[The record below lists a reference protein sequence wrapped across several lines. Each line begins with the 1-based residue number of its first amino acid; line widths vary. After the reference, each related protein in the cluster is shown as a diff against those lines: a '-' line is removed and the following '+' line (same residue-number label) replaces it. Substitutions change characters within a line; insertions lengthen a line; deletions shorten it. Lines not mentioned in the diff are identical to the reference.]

1 MGHPATKTANMAR
14 VVTLVDSCTFG
25 TDWMTWD
32 TSRDRDGWEDSECGG
47 QRNVPELLAEQVEAA
62 DLLLINKIDLAEPEQ
77 VGVATSVA
85 ASLNSKAEVAE
96 VKFGIISPQQIL
108 GNTIA
113 TIKQPDSSHTH
124 DHHHDHDEPSSV
136 YEPTSTDTSH
146 DHSHN
151 QSDCDDPTCTDPTH
165 DHSHSH
171 DHAMDETNC
180 DDPTCTDPTH
190 DHSHS
195 HDHAMDEKKMGITSF
210 VYKATLPFNSNRLL
224 VLLNQWPVPIK
235 NELDFGQ
242 FTKDDQDE
250 TQGLQDSPFFGVL
263 RSKGFCWLAPTSW
276 SGLVEDAWR
285 HDTAMYWSH
294 AGKHFGIE
302 MAGKWWGSVSKE
314 KMKQYFVGNEAE
326 YDRILN
332 EDWKTEEWGDRRQE
346 LVFIGVGID
355 EQKVTQV
362 LNDCLCT
369 EQEMEDY
376 RAAVQE
382 LKNNV
387 IE

>member
-1 MGHPATKTANMAR
+1 
-14 VVTLVDSCTFG
+14 
-25 TDWMTWD
+25 MTWD

-85 ASLNSKAEVAE
+85 KSLNSKAEVAE

-113 TIKQPDSSHTH
+113 PFKQADSSHTH
-124 DHHHDHDEPSSV
+124 SHSHDEAA
-136 YEPTSTDTSH
+136 
-146 DHSHN
+146 
-151 QSDCDDPTCTDPTH
+151 CADPTCTDPTH
-165 DHSHSH
+165 DHSHNHSH
-171 DHAMDETNC
+171 DEAAC
-180 DDPTCTDPTH
+180 ADPTCTDPTH
-190 DHSHS
+190 DHSHNHS
-195 HDHAMDEKKMGITSF
+195 HAMDEKKMGITSF
-210 VYKATLPFNSNRLL
+210 VYKATVPFNSNRLL

-235 NELDFGQ
+235 NELDFSQ
-242 FTKDDQDE
+242 FTKYDQDKSE
-250 TQGLQDSPFFGVL
+250 SKPDSPFFGVL

-326 YDRILN
+326 YNRILN

-355 EQKVTQV
+355 EEKVTNA
-362 LNDCLCT
+362 LNNCLCT
-369 EQEMEDY
+369 EQEMQDY
-376 RAAVQE
+376 RASVQE
-382 LKNNV
+382 LKNSV
-387 IE
+387 T